1 MSSIIFQRVSF
12 PYPSGEILRNVS
24 FTCGSGERLCLIGP
38 NGAGKT
44 TILCLARGELTPT
57 EGQVDANVP
66 PPRDTAS
73 DEATLSIADYLEFRL
88 AHLHRIRERFHACTH
103 LLAGGVGD
111 VEESTQEGR
120 GADYA
125 REYDNLLQQM
135 TLRDLWN
142 LDGKV
147 AEIRAGLGVDYEDD
161 SRPYLSL
168 SPGQRRRLE
177 LALTLIEQPECLIL
191 DEPTNYLDIDAI
203 DALEDAL
210 ESWEGNSG
218 DCHPR

>member
-12 PYPSGEILRNVS
+12 SYPSGEILRNVS

-44 TILCLARGELTPT
+44 TILRLARGELAPT

-73 DEATLSIADYLEFRL
+73 GEATLSIADYLEFRL

-103 LLAGGVGD
+103 LLAGGAGD
-111 VEESTQEGR
+111 AEEGR

-125 REYDNLLQQM
+125 REYDKLLHLRGKCR
-135 TLRDLWN
+135 TL
-142 LDGKV
+142 
-147 AEIRAGLGVDYEDD
+147 AFE
-161 SRPYLSL
+161 
-168 SPGQRRRLE
+168 RRF
-177 LALTLIEQPECLIL
+177 ALPPLCVR
-191 DEPTNYLDIDAI
+191 
-203 DALEDAL
+203 
-210 ESWEGNSG
+210 W
-218 DCHPR
+218 